1 MSHRM
6 LTFFGKIFRNE
17 LKQFLKLCHI
27 VDSQRGKMD
36 YYTFVPHANI
46 ERPNQLVHVSSHFMD
61 FRILGRDGSRM
72 IS

>member
-1 MSHRM
+1 M

-36 YYTFVPHANI
+36 YYTTCEYRTPKSTSACEQSFRGLPNTGQGQIQDDHHENI
-46 ERPNQLVHVSSHFMD
+46 P
-61 FRILGRDGSRM
+61 I
-72 IS
+72 